1 MKLPSEDTV
10 QSTPF
15 ARPGWRSASRARFH
29 AQRVRL
35 FWGRLHLLPDRS
47 SLQQLM
53 LWPFSAQLL
62 FSTLLVLGIGYG
74 VATQI
79 IDQLCREL
87 GQQIGERVLQEIKSQ
102 LNAPRQVNA
111 INAQLLTSGL
121 ISKNR
126 LHALSPLLQ
135 SQLEAFPG
143 LGYVQVGSPD
153 GSYVALE
160 RNQQSGQLELS
171 RHGAGLGV
179 RPLPIFSIGAQGQP
193 IERLRSINFDARE
206 TVWFRNAIENPYVEN
221 GFSTIF
227 GEPQHPLGVVGADI
241 WPVQLT
247 NFLQSLSVGNE
258 TSVFVVDRRGML
270 VASSSPQQLYSI
282 KNNRLVRQ
290 KAVEVVDPVVRDLAL
305 SMQDRFGQEIA
316 ERLTILGRQYML
328 VTNMYKDPTGFAW
341 QVLVATPEDNYL
353 AEAKNTLRTGLLII
367 ALGFGASL
375 LISRRLASIVASPL
389 QRVAMAADGMAN
401 GDLDQR
407 LQSSAV
413 DEVNDLTLSF
423 NSMAGQLRQSYG
435 DLEALS
441 SYQESIL
448 ESMPSGVLT
457 FSEEG
462 ILRSA
467 NSPAL
472 EIFDCTP
479 EVVANTSCQE
489 LFQGENSWLSRM
501 LFEVYSKD
509 ETRSLEDVVLSLP
522 AGDRS
527 VNLVAQPLRDPRIG
541 LIGTMLMLEDISEE
555 KRLKGTMARYMD
567 PRIAESLFRSGA
579 DVLGGVESTA
589 TVLFSDIRSFTRLTE
604 QLGPQGTVGFLNEY
618 FTLMVECLSNEGGM
632 LDKFI
637 GDAVMAVF
645 GLPSPTKSDEDH
657 AIRSAIAMQEVLS
670 HFNVERQLRGESPI
684 SIGIGLHTDIVVSG
698 NIGSPKRMNY
708 TVIGDGVNLASRL
721 ESACKFYGAS
731 VLVSDAT
738 LRRSSN
744 TYCSR
749 PADYVI
755 VKGKSE
761 PVLVHEL
768 LDFVSPLSFPERDL
782 VVERYQHGLEAYR
795 SRAWSTAIDH
805 FEAALMMHAQDRLS
819 SIYLER
825 SSFFLENEPP
835 DDWDGVWRMTSK

>member
-1 MKLPSEDTV
+1 
-10 QSTPF
+10 
-15 ARPGWRSASRARFH
+15 
-29 AQRVRL
+29 
-35 FWGRLHLLPDRS
+35 
-47 SLQQLM
+47 
-53 LWPFSAQLL
+53 
-62 FSTLLVLGIGYG
+62 
-74 VATQI
+74 
-79 IDQLCREL
+79 
-87 GQQIGERVLQEIKSQ
+87 
-102 LNAPRQVNA
+102 
-111 INAQLLTSGL
+111 
-121 ISKNR
+121 
-126 LHALSPLLQ
+126 
-135 SQLEAFPG
+135 
-143 LGYVQVGSPD
+143 
-153 GSYVALE
+153 
-160 RNQQSGQLELS
+160 
-171 RHGAGLGV
+171 
-179 RPLPIFSIGAQGQP
+179 
-193 IERLRSINFDARE
+193 
-206 TVWFRNAIENPYVEN
+206 
-221 GFSTIF
+221 
-227 GEPQHPLGVVGADI
+227 
-241 WPVQLT
+241 
-247 NFLQSLSVGNE
+247 
-258 TSVFVVDRRGML
+258 
-270 VASSSPQQLYSI
+270 
-282 KNNRLVRQ
+282 
-290 KAVEVVDPVVRDLAL
+290 
-305 SMQDRFGQEIA
+305 
-316 ERLTILGRQYML
+316 
-328 VTNMYKDPTGFAW
+328 
-341 QVLVATPEDNYL
+341 
-353 AEAKNTLRTGLLII
+353 
-367 ALGFGASL
+367 
-375 LISRRLASIVASPL
+375 
-389 QRVAMAADGMAN
+389 MAN

-489 LFQGENSWLSRM
+489 LFQGENSWLSHM

-835 DDWDGVWRMTSK
+835 DDWDGIWRMTSK

>member
-1 MKLPSEDTV
+1 
-10 QSTPF
+10 
-15 ARPGWRSASRARFH
+15 
-29 AQRVRL
+29 
-35 FWGRLHLLPDRS
+35 
-47 SLQQLM
+47 M

-121 ISKNR
+121 IEKNR
-126 LHALSPLLQ
+126 LLALSPLLQ

-143 LGYVQVGSPD
+143 LGYVQVGTPD
-153 GSYVALE
+153 GSYVGLE

-171 RHGAGLGV
+171 LHGAGLGV

-193 IERLRSINFDARE
+193 IERLRSINFDARD
-206 TVWFRNAIENPYVEN
+206 TVWFRNAIENPYIEN

-227 GEPQHPLGVVGADI
+227 GEPYQPLGVVGADV

-258 TSVFVVDRRGML
+258 TSVFVVDQRGML
-270 VASSSPQQLYSI
+270 VGSSSSQKLYSI

-290 KAVEVVDPVVRDLAL
+290 KAVEVADPVVRSLAL
-305 SMQDRFGQEIA
+305 SMQERFGQEIA
-316 ERLTILGRQYML
+316 ERLTIFGRQYML

-353 AEAKNTLRTGLLII
+353 AEAKNTLRSGLLII

-389 QRVAMAADGMAN
+389 QRVAIAADDMAN

-448 ESMPSGVLT
+448 QSMPSGVLT

-472 EIFDCTP
+472 EFFDCSP
-479 EVVANTSCQE
+479 DVVANMSCQD
-489 LFQGENSWLSRM
+489 LFKAENSWLSHM
-501 LFEVYSKD
+501 LFDVYSKG
-509 ETRSLEDVVLSLP
+509 ETRSLEDVVITLP

-527 VNLVAQPLRDPRIG
+527 VNLCVQPLRDARIG

-555 KRLKGTMARYMD
+555 KRIKGTMARYMD
-567 PRIAESLFRSGA
+567 PRIAESLLRSGA
-579 DVLGGVESTA
+579 DVLGGVESIA

-645 GLPSPTKSDEDH
+645 GLPSPAKSDEDH
-657 AIRSAIAMQEVLS
+657 AIRSAIAMQEVLTN
-670 HFNVERQLRGESPI
+670 FNLERQHRGESSI
-684 SIGIGLHTDIVVSG
+684 SIGIGLHTDSVVSG

-708 TVIGDGVNLASRL
+708 TVIGDGVNLAARL

-738 LRRSSN
+738 LRRSSE
-744 TYCSR
+744 TFCSR

-768 LDFVSPLSFPERDL
+768 LDFMTPLSFPDRDL
-782 VVERYQHGLEAYR
+782 VVEQYQYGLEAYR
-795 SRAWSTAIDH
+795 SRAWSTAIGH
-805 FEAALMMHAQDRLS
+805 FQAALMMHPQDKLS

-825 SSFFLENEPP
+825 SLFFLENEPP
-835 DDWDGVWRMTSK
+835 NDWDGVWQMTSK